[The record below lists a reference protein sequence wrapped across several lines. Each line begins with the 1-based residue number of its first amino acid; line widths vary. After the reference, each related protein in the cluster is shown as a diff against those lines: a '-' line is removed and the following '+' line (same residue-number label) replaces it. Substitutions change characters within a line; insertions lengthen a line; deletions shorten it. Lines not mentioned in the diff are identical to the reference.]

1 MFQVPFKML
10 SFNIRKI
17 LISRTQNNSFQNNT
31 VKRLTL
37 LKYGKL
43 LYKRIAETE
52 RSWRSIYAKKLR
64 HFDFKKNGE
73 IVLYDEAFQTHVR

>member
-31 VKRLTL
+31 VKRLIL
-37 LKYGKL
+37 LKYVKL

-52 RSWRSIYAKKLR
+52 RSWRRIYAKKLR
-64 HFDFKKNGE
+64 NFDFKKNGE